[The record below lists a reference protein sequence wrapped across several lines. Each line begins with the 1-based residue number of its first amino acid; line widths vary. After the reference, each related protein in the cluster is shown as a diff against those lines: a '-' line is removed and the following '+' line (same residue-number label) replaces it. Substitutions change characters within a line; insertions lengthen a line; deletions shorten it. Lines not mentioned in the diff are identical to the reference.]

1 MADYR
6 ILVPALAALLAPEG
20 IAMVEIGWQQGEAV
34 AALARSCGL
43 AARIHPDL
51 AGRDRA
57 VEIAVC
63 RNISLG
69 KGADGH

>member
-6 ILVPALAALLAPEG
+6 ILVPQLAALLAPDG

-34 AALARSCGL
+34 AGLARSCGL
-43 AARIHPDL
+43 APRIHPDL